1 MSEIRLTKTLKYSMI
16 ITNVTPKNI
25 CKRGG
30 IKMLETVKL
39 PLQITEGKLVDLYKQ
54 MWLIRFFEEKVDE
67 FFAKGMIHGTT
78 HLAVGQEASATGSCA
93 VLEEGDKI
101 TSTHRG
107 HGHCIAKGAEVNKM
121 MAELFGRT
129 TGYCKGKGGSMHI
142 ADVEKGNLGAN
153 GIVGGGFSIAT
164 GAALTSKMKN
174 EGYVVLCFF
183 GDGASNEGSFHE
195 AINLASIWGLPV
207 VFICENNQYGMS
219 GPVKDMVNIENIAD
233 RAKAYGIPGN
243 VVDGN
248 DIFDVMNGVN
258 EAVEHARKGKGP
270 SIIEAKTYRWKG
282 HSKSD
287 AKKYRTRE
295 EEKEWKAKDPIQR
308 LRSRLIEEKVFTEE
322 DADRIKKEAKNEVED
337 SIDFAKNSPEPTLES
352 LLEDVYA

>member
-1 MSEIRLTKTLKYSMI
+1 MTQLTNMPAQLK
-16 ITNVTPKNI
+16 KA
-25 CKRGG
+25 
-30 IKMLETVKL
+30 
-39 PLQITEGKLVDLYKQ
+39 DLTDLLKQ
-54 MWLIRFFEEKVDE
+54 MWQIRFFEEKVDE

-78 HLAVGQEASATGSCA
+78 HLAVGQEASAVGAIA
-93 VLEEGDKI
+93 VLEERDKI

-107 HGHCIAKGAEVNKM
+107 HGHCIAKGAEVNRM

-153 GIVGGGFSIAT
+153 GIVGGGFAIAT
-164 GAALTSKMKN
+164 GAALTSQMKN

-195 AINLASIWGLPV
+195 ALNLASIWKLPV
-207 VFICENNQYGMS
+207 VFVCENNQYGMS
-219 GPVKDMVNIENIAD
+219 GPAKEMMNVEDVAK
-233 RAKAYGIPGN
+233 RAMAYGVPGK

-248 DIFDVMNGVN
+248 DVFDVMNGVG
-258 EAVEHARKGKGP
+258 EAVERARNGEGP

-295 EEKEWKAKDPIQR
+295 EEQEWRAKDPIAR
-308 LRSRLIEEKVFTEE
+308 LRDALIQEGVLTEE
-322 DADRIKKEAKNEVED
+322 AAAEIKSAAKKEIED
-337 SIDFAKNSPEPTLES
+337 SVEFSKDSPMPTIDDLM
-352 LLEDVYA
+352 EDIYA

>member
-1 MSEIRLTKTLKYSMI
+1 
-16 ITNVTPKNI
+16 
-25 CKRGG
+25 
-30 IKMLETVKL
+30 
-39 PLQITEGKLVDLYKQ
+39 
-54 MWLIRFFEEKVDE
+54 
-67 FFAKGMIHGTT
+67 MIHGTT
-78 HLAVGQEASATGSCA
+78 HLAVGQEASAVGSIA
-93 VLEEGDKI
+93 VLEGRDKI

-142 ADVEKGNLGAN
+142 ADVEQGNLGAN

-164 GAALTSKMKN
+164 GAALTSKMRN

-195 AINLASIWGLPV
+195 AVNLASIWKLPV
-207 VFICENNQYGMS
+207 VFVCENNQYGMS
-219 GPVKDMVNIENIAD
+219 GPVKEMMNVEDIAQ
-233 RAKAYGIPGN
+233 RAEAYSIPGK

-248 DIFDVMNGVN
+248 DVFDVMNGVG
-258 EAVEHARKGKGP
+258 EAVERARNGEGP
-270 SIIEAKTYRWKG
+270 SIVEAKTYRWKG

-295 EEKEWKAKDPIQR
+295 EEQEWRMKDPIAR
-308 LRSRLIEEKVFTEE
+308 LRDVLVQEGLLTEEEADSIKAEAKKEIEES
-322 DADRIKKEAKNEVED
+322 VE
-337 SIDFAKNSPEPTLES
+337 FAKGSPMPTLDD
-352 LLEDVYA
+352 LMEDIYA